1 VNARPAREP
10 AGSAIG
16 RIRLVGTALLAFLV
30 GAVWVQ
36 TSWGGQL
43 QAAWFDALQTLVPR
57 RVDAWP
63 VTVVEIDQKSLSA
76 LGQWPWPRTRLAR
89 LLLAIDRAAP
99 AAVGVNI
106 LMPEADALS
115 PERVLERTPIE
126 DTAAAAALASLP
138 SNDVVLARA
147 LQDTGAVLVV
157 AGTLEPTG
165 MSLRAVPVTI
175 SAPAGGAES
184 ALVVPT
190 YAGALTSIDVLNQH
204 AAGWGLISVDPT
216 GGVVRR
222 IPMLASI
229 GGTLVPTLAV
239 EMLRVAARV
248 RSLRLATSAS
258 GVAGLSIGD
267 LSIPTEADGSL
278 RVYFSG
284 HAQERFV
291 SALDVLEGRVD
302 PSLFE
307 RQLVLVGLTGIGLH
321 ESLATPIG
329 QRMSGSEIQAQLL
342 ENLVDGSWLLR
353 PAWAAPLEALTLLL
367 LGAVLVWSTPRGRP
381 FGAALTMVAFVAL
394 PMAGA
399 FAAFRSERLLL
410 DAATPGLGLVL
421 LFGGLL
427 TLTLAEA
434 TRQRRLLERVVQTQ
448 REQAAR
454 IAGELEAAQRIQNS
468 TLPRPDLLAGERRV
482 DLHALLTPAREVGG
496 DLYDYFLLDGRRLFV
511 LVGDVAGKGLSASI
525 FMAVSKALYKSVT
538 LRTPLAEAGDGADLG
553 RIMSAANAEVSRDNA
568 QMLFVTA
575 FAGLL
580 DLETGEFSYCNAG
593 HDNPYRLHPARPG
606 LARIDDGD
614 GPPLCSVPDFP
625 YQGAHCRL
633 MPGEILC
640 LMSDGVAEA
649 QSPSGELYGSD
660 RVQRTLLGLDARAAS
675 ARDVA
680 DALYADATSFS
691 AGAEAADDLTI
702 LVLRWNGPP
711 PGSVP
716 PRADP

>member
-16 RIRLVGTALLAFLV
+16 RIRLVGTALLAVLV

-126 DTAAAAALASLP
+126 DPAAAAALASLP

-175 SAPAGGAES
+175 SAPAGGAEP

>member
-1 VNARPAREP
+1 VNARAAREP
-10 AGSAIG
+10 AGGTVG
-16 RIRLVGTALLAFLV
+16 RIRLIGAAVLAVLV
-30 GAVWVQ
+30 GAVWLQ
-36 TSWGGQL
+36 TPWAGRL

-76 LGQWPWPRTRLAR
+76 LGQWPWPRTQLAR

-99 AAVGVNI
+99 AAIGLNI

-115 PERVLERTPIE
+115 PERVLARTPIG
-126 DTAAAAALASLP
+126 DPAAAAALESLP
-138 SNDVVLARA
+138 SNDAVLARA
-147 LQDTGAVLVV
+147 LRDTGAVLVV
-157 AGTLEPTG
+157 AGTPEPTG
-165 MSLRAVPVTI
+165 MPLRAVPVSI
-175 SAPAGGAES
+175 SAAPAGSES
-184 ALVVPT
+184 VLTVPT
-190 YAGALTSIDVLNQH
+190 YAGALTSIDVLNQQ

-216 GGVVRR
+216 RGVVRR

-239 EMLRVAARV
+239 EMLRVAAGV
-248 RSLRLATSAS
+248 PSLRLATSGS
-258 GVAGLSIGD
+258 GVAGLSIAD

-278 RVYFSG
+278 RVYFSA

-291 SALDVLEGRVD
+291 SALDVLEGRAD
-302 PSLFE
+302 PALFE

-321 ESLATPIG
+321 EFLDTPIG

-342 ENLVDGSWLLR
+342 ENLVDGTWLHR
-353 PAWAAPLEALTLLL
+353 PAWAGPLEALTLLL
-367 LGAVLVWSTPRGRP
+367 LGAVLVWVTPRGRP
-381 FGAALTMVAFVAL
+381 FGAAVTMLAFVVL

-399 FAAFRSERLLL
+399 LAAFRSQRLLL
-410 DAATPGLGLVL
+410 DAATPGLGLML

-434 TRQRRLLERVVQTQ
+434 TRQRRLLERVVQNQ

-468 TLPRPDLLAGERRV
+468 TLPKPDLLKGERRV

-538 LRTPLAEAGDGADLG
+538 LRTPLTEAGDGADLG
-553 RIMSAANAEVSRDNA
+553 RIMSAANGEVSRDNA

-625 YQGAHCRL
+625 YRGAHCRL

-649 QSPSGELYGSD
+649 QNSSGELYGSD
-660 RVQRTLLGLDARAAS
+660 RVQRILLGLDARNAS

-680 DALYADATSFS
+680 DALYADATAFS

-702 LVLRWNGPP
+702 LVLRWNGPATGGAP
-711 PGSVP
+711 PV
-716 PRADP
+716 ADP